1 VAPSVGYSTEAITKG
16 ATDEN
21 RYEAREDDLGPIELL
36 AATIVFPKSANTLS
50 LISHCNVS

>member
-1 VAPSVGYSTEAITKG
+1 MGYSTEAITKG